1 MKLLKG
7 VWHSSEKGI
16 EDVVHGYFSK
26 ICQGVE
32 PDYEHMHSIVDLTK
46 PTVTNAMN
54 ADLCAP
60 YKALEIWY
68 ALFQM
73 YPTKS
78 PRPDEMSPLF
88 FQKYFLHT
96 GQLLPEINFT
106 NVCLIPKV
114 KNPVNMSD
122 LRPTA
127 LCNVLYKI
135 CAKVV
140 ANRLKKSLLKI
151 IPPFQSAF
159 ILG

>member
-26 ICQGVE
+26 IFQDVE
-32 PDYEHMHSIVDLTK
+32 PDYEHMHSIVDLTQ

-78 PRPDEMSPLF
+78 PRPDEMPPLF
-88 FQKYFLHT
+88 FQKYWDIIGNDVVFAVQSFLHT
-96 GQLLPEINFT
+96 GQLLPKINFT
-106 NVCLIPKV
+106 NVCLIPNV
-114 KNPVNMSD
+114 KNPMNMSE
-122 LRPTA
+122 LRPTVRFVQCSLQN
-127 LCNVLYKI
+127 LC
-135 CAKVV
+135 
-140 ANRLKKSLLKI
+140 
-151 IPPFQSAF
+151 
-159 ILG
+159 